1 MSGLLNVLIIAGW
14 STREPDQQHQ
24 FERRLPPIF
33 KAVQDLRKALGE
45 DVTSMDMEVA
55 IIEPGQAFQPT
66 YMEDG
71 YGDARASSGSGK
83 KTPEKVSGTTGLGLH
98 KISMKQT
105 SKGPVSHSE
114 MVLYPK
120 VVLEGTVKEAMDPAP
135 APASRLRKKPKTGDK
150 PGNGGGGGGGGGG
163 APATGG
169 TGVSIGG
176 MLQSAGSMVSSLIY

>member
-1 MSGLLNVLIIAGW
+1 MSGLLSVLVIAGW
-14 STREPDQQHQ
+14 STRESDQQHQ
-24 FERRLPPIF
+24 FERRLSPIF
-33 KAVQDLRKALGE
+33 KAVQDLRKALAE

-98 KISMKQT
+98 KISMKHK
-105 SKGPVSHSE
+105 SKGLVPHSE
-114 MVLYPK
+114 MVLFPK

-135 APASRLRKKPKTGDK
+135 PPASRLRKNPKKDGQRGASGD
-150 PGNGGGGGGGGGG
+150 GRD
-163 APATGG
+163 
-169 TGVSIGG
+169 
-176 MLQSAGSMVSSLIY
+176 